1 MGQRNAAGWI
11 WADAFD
17 LLARAERL
25 QRQFFR
31 IGAPRESQAV
41 WEPPVDL
48 VESEAG
54 LDLTIALP
62 GVRPEN
68 LRVAFDGQALQISAL
83 RPLPVLS
90 DGVIHRLEIP
100 YGRFERRVPVPA
112 GRYSSLEQTYADGC
126 LHLHL
131 RKAPAYP

>member
-1 MGQRNAAGWI
+1 MGHHNAAGWI

-31 IGAPRESQAV
+31 IGASRESHAV

-48 VESEAG
+48 VESDTG
-54 LDLTIALP
+54 VDLIVALP
-62 GVRPEN
+62 GVRPED
-68 LRVAFDGQALQISAL
+68 LRVAFDGQSLQVSAL
-83 RPLPVLS
+83 RPLPGLAAE
-90 DGVIHRLEIP
+90 VIHRLEIP
-100 YGRFERRVPVPA
+100 YGRFERRIPVPA
-112 GRYSSLEQTYADGC
+112 GRYASLEQTYANGC

-131 RKAPAYP
+131 RKVSAHP